1 VLSANG
7 TFKSHEEFDAFNNQQ
22 TINNEVSN
30 RLINKLS
37 TGNYD
42 EGDKVIITTN
52 DDWVAGFTTAARNA
66 LIRIGASADLIGE
79 LSTAPF
85 GTKAEFRSSFLM
97 ITQKTNDVWVV
108 DYQDYQAPGTTTL
121 SVAYG
126 DSNIQTVKILPSAS
140 LVDDSLS
147 QADQPSEFGA
157 MDAELVHNGN
167 TYVMAKSKLNHD
179 VLDAKLGNG
188 GGDTTVA
195 TTESTKAAVKGVDTS
210 YASVLNDGKT
220 YVLLDT
226 AELKELLQQANASLW
241 DASAKLANEGFW
253 TANQTA
259 SNAHAYVADA
269 THQVYGGAD
278 ALEKWTVFKVL

>member
-1 VLSANG
+1 
-7 TFKSHEEFDAFNNQQ
+7 
-22 TINNEVSN
+22 
-30 RLINKLS
+30 
-37 TGNYD
+37 
-42 EGDKVIITTN
+42 
-52 DDWVAGFTTAARNA
+52 
-66 LIRIGASADLIGE
+66 
-79 LSTAPF
+79 
-85 GTKAEFRSSFLM
+85 M
-97 ITQKTNDVWVV
+97 ITKKTETGWAV
-108 DYQDYQAPGTTTL
+108 DYQNYEKPDIKTPL
-121 SVAYG
+121 VAYG
-126 DSNIQTVKILPSAS
+126 DSNIQTVKILLEGNNNISDAPI
-140 LVDDSLS
+140 
-147 QADQPSEFGA
+147 QAESTSEFGT
-157 MDAELVHNGN
+157 MDASLFYNGN